1 MESKFIPN
9 PDALKSTNWRKPE
22 IDKQNSR
29 NLILLIVSIGLLAVV
44 FIPWFCIG
52 IDIETLGSVKLR
64 AFGFQTWYGIVGA
77 VAALVAVIGVLY
89 KHYSLTLCSSVLAL
103 LISFFALSDYPTS
116 RVCIDASDKLEMAA
130 NEAKAIAKQADCY
143 RDYESR
149 SYNRQMAQL
158 ATALEAYDE
167 LPNIKIPGQLVE
179 LAAVWFELVDQRFVY
194 EALEKSGAEI
204 EMKSELGEVTLINHR
219 LGALLFLL
227 FSVVSAILSYVAIV
241 RCGRKE

>member
-77 VAALVAVIGVLY
+77 VAALVAVIGII
-89 KHYSLTLCSSVLAL
+89 H
-103 LISFFALSDYPTS
+103 
-116 RVCIDASDKLEMAA
+116 
-130 NEAKAIAKQADCY
+130 
-143 RDYESR
+143 
-149 SYNRQMAQL
+149 
-158 ATALEAYDE
+158 
-167 LPNIKIPGQLVE
+167 
-179 LAAVWFELVDQRFVY
+179 
-194 EALEKSGAEI
+194 
-204 EMKSELGEVTLINHR
+204 
-219 LGALLFLL
+219 
-227 FSVVSAILSYVAIV
+227 
-241 RCGRKE
+241 